1 MKLRGALL
9 RRWKLGI
16 YAHEKLGVCN
26 RGFGETSGAFVETS
40 GGGVVLV
47 WCVRWLP
54 FLPFQCVQP
63 FRHSCILGTF
73 VGAKEL
79 KGGCYLRYVYIF
91 RFGVGVVVD

>member
-40 GGGVVLV
+40 GGV
-47 WCVRWLP
+47 WCWCGVCVGCLF
-54 FLPFQCVQP
+54 FLFNV
-63 FRHSCILGTF
+63 FNLFGIRAFWGLLSGRRNS
-73 VGAKEL
+73 KE
-79 KGGCYLRYVYIF
+79 
-91 RFGVGVVVD
+91 GVI